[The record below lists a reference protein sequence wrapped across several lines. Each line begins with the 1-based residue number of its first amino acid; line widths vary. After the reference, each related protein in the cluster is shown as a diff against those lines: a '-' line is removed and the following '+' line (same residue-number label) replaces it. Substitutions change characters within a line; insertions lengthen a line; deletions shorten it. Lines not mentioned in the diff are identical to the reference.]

1 MSISQALKSLIGLLK
16 HLISPSH
23 PDLYLEEVSSDKLS
37 AVIDWRAEDQ
47 PTKNEDLFNSLM
59 AEGPSLPLHMGPKI
73 GTPEPK
79 EILTGSVAAGPRLG
93 STSLL
98 FNEPGGEKDK
108 SSKFKVLFSTLDAGD
123 SDESERVKEDPL
135 SSALSTVLSDEEKQE
150 LLVSPLKKTL
160 KSAGIEM
167 AETDGE
173 DSDSFVL
180 RVKSTSW

>member
-1 MSISQALKSLIGLLK
+1 MK
-16 HLISPSH
+16 HLTLP

-47 PTKNEDLFNSLM
+47 PNKNEDLFNSLM
-59 AEGPSLPLHMGPKI
+59 AEGPSLPLHLGPKF
-73 GTPEPK
+73 GTPDPNLGPK
-79 EILTGSVAAGPRLG
+79 KPAAGPKLG

-108 SSKFKVLFSTLDAGD
+108 SSKFKVLFSTLDAGSGD
-123 SDESERVKEDPL
+123 SERVKEDPL

-160 KSAGIEM
+160 KSAGIEL
-167 AETDGE
+167 AETGGE
-173 DSDSFVL
+173 DNDNFVL

>member
-1 MSISQALKSLIGLLK
+1 MPSTQKFKFSLLK
-16 HLISPSH
+16 LLSPS
-23 PDLYLEEVSSDKLS
+23 DLYLDEASPDKLS
-37 AVIDWRAEDQ
+37 AVINWRAEDQ
-47 PTKNEDLFNSLM
+47 PNKNEDLFNSLM
-59 AEGPSLPLHMGPKI
+59 AEGPSLPLHLGPKI
-73 GTPEPK
+73 GMLDPK
-79 EILTGSVAAGPRLG
+79 EMPLGPVQVPGVLPGPKLG

-98 FNEPGGEKDK
+98 FNGPAEKEK
-108 SSKFKVLFSTLDAGD
+108 SSKFKVLFSTLDAGG
-123 SDESERVKEDPL
+123 ESERTEEDPL

-173 DSDSFVL
+173 DNDNFVL

>member
-1 MSISQALKSLIGLLK
+1 M
-16 HLISPSH
+16 
-23 PDLYLEEVSSDKLS
+23 EEVSADKLS

-59 AEGPSLPLHMGPKI
+59 AEGPSLPPHLGPKI
-73 GTPEPK
+73 GTPDPK
-79 EILTGSVAAGPRLG
+79 EISPGSVPAGPRLG

-108 SSKFKVLFSTLDAGD
+108 SSKFKVLFSTLDAG
-123 SDESERVKEDPL
+123 SDDSERVKEDPL

-173 DSDSFVL
+173 DNDNFVL

>member
-1 MSISQALKSLIGLLK
+1 M
-16 HLISPSH
+16 
-23 PDLYLEEVSSDKLS
+23 EEVSADKLS

-59 AEGPSLPLHMGPKI
+59 AEGPSLPAHLGPKI
-73 GTPEPK
+73 GRPDPK
-79 EILTGSVAAGPRLG
+79 EIATGSVGAGPRLG

-108 SSKFKVLFSTLDAGD
+108 SSKFKVLFSTLDAG
-123 SDESERVKEDPL
+123 SDDSERVKEDPL

-167 AETDGE
+167 AETE
-173 DSDSFVL
+173 DNFVL

>member
-1 MSISQALKSLIGLLK
+1 M
-16 HLISPSH
+16 
-23 PDLYLEEVSSDKLS
+23 EEVSAEKLS

-59 AEGPSLPLHMGPKI
+59 AEAPSFPPHLGPKI
-73 GTPEPK
+73 GTPDPK
-79 EILTGSVAAGPRLG
+79 ESLGAGPRLG

-108 SSKFKVLFSTLDAGD
+108 SSKLKVLFSTLDAGSEESED
-123 SDESERVKEDPL
+123 SERVKEDPL

-160 KSAGIEM
+160 KNAGIEM
-167 AETDGE
+167 AEAD
-173 DSDSFVL
+173 DNFVL

>member
-1 MSISQALKSLIGLLK
+1 M
-16 HLISPSH
+16 
-23 PDLYLEEVSSDKLS
+23 EEVSADKLS

-59 AEGPSLPLHMGPKI
+59 AEGPSLPAHLGPKI
-73 GTPEPK
+73 GTPDPK
-79 EILTGSVAAGPRLG
+79 EISTGSAAAAAGPRLG

-98 FNEPGGEKDK
+98 FNESGGEKDK
-108 SSKFKVLFSTLDAGD
+108 SSKFKVLFSTLDAG
-123 SDESERVKEDPL
+123 SDDSERVKEDPL

-167 AETDGE
+167 AETD
-173 DSDSFVL
+173 DNFVL

>member
-1 MSISQALKSLIGLLK
+1 MNGLLK
-16 HLISPSH
+16 YLTSP

-37 AVIDWRAEDQ
+37 AMIDWRAEDQ

-59 AEGPSLPLHMGPKI
+59 AEGPSLPLHLGPKI
-73 GTPEPK
+73 GTADPK
-79 EILTGSVAAGPRLG
+79 EIPVAAGPRLG

-108 SSKFKVLFSTLDAGD
+108 SSKFKVLFSTLDAG
-123 SDESERVKEDPL
+123 SDDSERVKEDPL

-173 DSDSFVL
+173 DNENFVL

>member
-1 MSISQALKSLIGLLK
+1 M
-16 HLISPSH
+16 
-23 PDLYLEEVSSDKLS
+23 EEVSSDKLS

-47 PTKNEDLFNSLM
+47 PNKNEDLFNSLM
-59 AEGPSLPLHMGPKI
+59 AEGPSLPLHLGPKI
-73 GTPEPK
+73 GTPDPK
-79 EILTGSVAAGPRLG
+79 DPAAGPRLG

-98 FNEPGGEKDK
+98 FNEPGGGEKDK
-108 SSKFKVLFSTLDAGD
+108 SSKFKVLFSTLDAG
-123 SDESERVKEDPL
+123 SDDSERMKEDPL

-173 DSDSFVL
+173 DNDNFVL

>member
-1 MSISQALKSLIGLLK
+1 MLK
-16 HLISPSH
+16 
-23 PDLYLEEVSSDKLS
+23 KLS

-59 AEGPSLPLHMGPKI
+59 AEAPSFPPHLGPKI
-73 GTPEPK
+73 GTPDPK
-79 EILTGSVAAGPRLG
+79 ETGPRLG

-108 SSKFKVLFSTLDAGD
+108 SSKLKVLFSTLDAG
-123 SDESERVKEDPL
+123 SVESEESVRVKEDPL

-167 AETDGE
+167 AEAD
-173 DSDSFVL
+173 DNFVL

>member
-1 MSISQALKSLIGLLK
+1 M
-16 HLISPSH
+16 
-23 PDLYLEEVSSDKLS
+23 EEVSSDKLS

-59 AEGPSLPLHMGPKI
+59 AEAPSLPPYLGPKI
-73 GTPEPK
+73 GTADPK
-79 EILTGSVAAGPRLG
+79 ETSPGSVAAGPRLG

-108 SSKFKVLFSTLDAGD
+108 SSKFKVLFSTLDAGSED
-123 SDESERVKEDPL
+123 RERVKDPL

-167 AETDGE
+167 AETD
-173 DSDSFVL
+173 DNFVL

>member
-1 MSISQALKSLIGLLK
+1 MSISQAFKSLIGLLK

-59 AEGPSLPLHMGPKI
+59 AEGPSLPLHLGPKI
-73 GTPEPK
+73 GTPEPS
-79 EILTGSVAAGPRLG
+79 SVGAGPRLG

-123 SDESERVKEDPL
+123 SEESERVKEDPL

>member
-1 MSISQALKSLIGLLK
+1 MSFSQALKSLIGLLK

-59 AEGPSLPLHMGPKI
+59 AEGPSLPLHLGPKI

-79 EILTGSVAAGPRLG
+79 GSVAAGPRLG

-173 DSDSFVL
+173 DNDSFVL

>member
-1 MSISQALKSLIGLLK
+1 MNGLLK
-16 HLISPSH
+16 YLTSP

-47 PTKNEDLFNSLM
+47 PNKNEDLFNSLM
-59 AEGPSLPLHMGPKI
+59 AEGPSLPLHLGPKI
-73 GTPEPK
+73 GTPDPK
-79 EILTGSVAAGPRLG
+79 DPTAGPRLG

-108 SSKFKVLFSTLDAGD
+108 SSKFKVLFSTLDAG
-123 SDESERVKEDPL
+123 SDDSERVKEDPL

-173 DSDSFVL
+173 DNDNFVL